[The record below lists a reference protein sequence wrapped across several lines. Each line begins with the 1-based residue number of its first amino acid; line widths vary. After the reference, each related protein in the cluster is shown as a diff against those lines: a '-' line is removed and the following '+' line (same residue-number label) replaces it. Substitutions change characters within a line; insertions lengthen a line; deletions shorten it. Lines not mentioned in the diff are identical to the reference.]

1 MAVTGGTAGN
11 IPVVPPRAAHTR
23 GPRDPACGQRR
34 PGQRRARVALERP
47 GGGDPAARCPRLY
60 RRGPRGQGLSGHQ
73 GQRVGIPHRVR
84 VELRSAYGA
93 TVHTDGV
100 AHPGGS
106 DFGAWP
112 IILGTI
118 QSSAIALIFALPI
131 SIGAAFALTE
141 RLPRWITR
149 PLGFAIEI
157 LAGIPSVVIGLWGL
171 LALGPFLAK
180 HVYPIIADHAPN
192 VPVLRYFRNPV
203 GTGEGLLTA
212 GIVLGMMIVPIIAS
226 TTRDLFTQVP
236 DLPKEGG
243 AALGMTDFEVAR
255 RSPCPGCARASSAP
269 RCSDSDARS
278 ARPSPWSSSG
288 VRSSIRAQHLLAL
301 HDDRRHHLEPTRRC
315 PNRRHR
321 IRCRH
326 LGRAGPR
333 AGRHLGHGQYG
344 GESHHQPIVPQRRPR
359 RARRLRS
366 GRDQLWTSRH
376 TPAAAL
382 GDRFFGRTY
391 LAFALIIAPAAWLL
405 ISVVAHAAPH
415 WQWSVL
421 TQPLK
426 GQTGGLRDQILGT
439 LILMLGV
446 LIMAGTVGVLAR
458 NPPL

>member
-1 MAVTGGTAGN
+1 VAVTGGTAGN
-11 IPVVPPRAAHTR
+11 IPVVPPGQPIRGVPVTRRVANAARASEEHVWR
-23 GPRDPACGQRR
+23 WS
-34 PGQRRARVALERP
+34 ARVAVILP
-47 GGGDPAARCPRLY
+47 LGALVFTVAVLAVKAYPAIKVNGWGFLTGSEWNY
-60 RRGPRGQGLSGHQ
+60 G
-73 GQRVGIPHRVR
+73 
-84 VELRSAYGA
+84 SAYGA

-255 RSPCPGCARASSAP
+255 KITL
-269 RCSDSDARS
+269 
-278 ARPSPWSSSG
+278 PW
-288 VRSSIRAQHLLAL
+288 VRSGIIGATVLG
-301 HDDRRHHLEPTRRC
+301 
-315 PNRRHR
+315 
-321 IRCRH
+321 
-326 LGRAGPR
+326 LGRA
-333 AGRHLGHGQYG
+333 LGETIAMVLIG
-344 GESHHQPIVPQRRPR
+344 GSVLH
-359 RARRLRS
+359 
-366 GRDQLWTSRH
+366 
-376 TPAAAL
+376 
-382 GDRFFGRTY
+382 
-391 LAFALIIAPAAWLL
+391 IAPNIYSPFTTIAATILSQL
-405 ISVVAHAAPH
+405 DGAQTDGTGFVVATLAELGLVLAVISVAVNMAARVIINRSSRNGAP
-415 WQWSVL
+415 
-421 TQPLK
+421 
-426 GQTGGLRDQILGT
+426 
-439 LILMLGV
+439 
-446 LIMAGTVGVLAR
+446 VGRGA
-458 NPPL
+458 